1 MRRLAL
7 AAALLTVALTALA
20 ACGGSTTG
28 GPAITYPPESA
39 QPTTADTPAVD
50 LTVAAVTKALSEQGL
65 QLQDPQRPFRPA
77 EGPALAGTPRVVYQV
92 ILPDDPDEGYLVIY
106 DLPDASRAAASGADQ
121 AAYLATGPG
130 RVQMPIGTQHVIRQV
145 GSTIV
150 LYSWIPGTS
159 PDERMPRIQ
168 DALQT
173 VGAPIEVPS

>member
-1 MRRLAL
+1 MRRLA
-7 AAALLTVALTALA
+7 AAVLMAVAVA
-20 ACGGSTTG
+20 ACTGSTTG
-28 GPAITYPPESA
+28 GPTITYPPESA

-50 LTVAAVTKALSEQGL
+50 LTVAAVTKALGEQGL
-65 QLQDPQRPFRPA
+65 QMQDPQRPFRPA
-77 EGPALAGTPRVVYQV
+77 EGPALSGTPRVVYQV
-92 ILPDDPDEGYLVIY
+92 ILPDDPDEGFLVIY

-159 PDERMPRIQ
+159 PDERMPRIA

-173 VGAPIEVPS
+173 VGAEIPVPS